1 MHGSMSS
8 RPDRLHNQSLSQQQ
22 SNSVANL
29 PTELGQQSTRD
40 APVEDGNQTDS
51 DNGEVA
57 IHLLRVTKLLSFFKI
72 KKQLKKLK
80 STYSSIEKTGILNL
94 PSKAFSLTK
103 LTDLYENGIL
113 KSNKDALF

>member
-29 PTELGQQSTRD
+29 PTELGQQSTCD

-57 IHLLRVTKLLSFFKI
+57 SALVASNETFHLF
-72 KKQLKKLK
+72 
-80 STYSSIEKTGILNL
+80 
-94 PSKAFSLTK
+94 
-103 LTDLYENGIL
+103 
-113 KSNKDALF
+113 